1 MKNHS
6 DFGRLIRTHRRQ
18 RFLLSGDVERMLC
31 LRRKTISEIERGRVP
46 LLSNDQMTMLAQVLQ
61 IPRQTLEDARNRA
74 FPGYD
79 FAKTALYKKR
89 KYRR

>member
-6 DFGRLIRTHRRQ
+6 DFGRLIRSHRR
-18 RFLLSGDVERMLC
+18 RLFLLSCDVERMLC

-46 LLSNDQMTMLAQVLQ
+46 LLSTDQMTMLAQTLA
-61 IPRQTLEDARNRA
+61 IPLQTLEDARSRT

-79 FAKTALYKKR
+79 FTDTARYKKR

>member
-6 DFGRLIRTHRRQ
+6 DFGRLIRTQRR
-18 RFLLSGDVERMLC
+18 RLFLLSGDVERMLC

-46 LLSNDQMTMLAQVLQ
+46 LLSTDQMTMLAQVLQ
-61 IPRQTLEDARNRA
+61 IPRQTLEDARSRN

-79 FAKTALYKKR
+79 FTNPARYKKR
-89 KYRR
+89 KYKR